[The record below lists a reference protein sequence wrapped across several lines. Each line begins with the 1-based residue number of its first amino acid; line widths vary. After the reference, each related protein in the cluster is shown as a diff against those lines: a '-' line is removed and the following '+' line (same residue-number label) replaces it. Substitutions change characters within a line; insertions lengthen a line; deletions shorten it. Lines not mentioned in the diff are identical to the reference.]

1 MPSDVLQPLFEHL
14 RIRAQTFFSGNLCT
28 VAGFDQPKDHGDL
41 HLVRRG
47 RGEVRYPKG
56 RPSLPIHG
64 PCLLFY
70 PRGLPHYLV
79 PDGPGGL
86 DVVCTSITFGS
97 GIGHQLASALPDV
110 MQLDVEEVRSLADL
124 LFQEA
129 FGTAEGRL
137 AVVNRLSEVMLVHFL
152 RQALMQRQTEPG
164 LLAGL
169 AHPQLQGAITAMHA
183 EPARDWTLDDMAAS
197 AGLSRSGFSKL
208 FKETIG
214 ITPGEHLARFRVS
227 LTQELL
233 AQGIPLKTA
242 AFEVGYG
249 SSTALSRAFREQ
261 TGISP
266 REWLKGLRNLQPTGH
281 SKEVANPTP

>member
-1 MPSDVLQPLFEHL
+1 
-14 RIRAQTFFSGNLCT
+14 
-28 VAGFDQPKDHGDL
+28 
-41 HLVRRG
+41 
-47 RGEVRYPKG
+47 
-56 RPSLPIHG
+56 
-64 PCLLFY
+64 
-70 PRGLPHYLV
+70 
-79 PDGPGGL
+79 
-86 DVVCTSITFGS
+86 
-97 GIGHQLASALPDV
+97 
-110 MQLDVEEVRSLADL
+110 MQLDVEEVGSLADL

-152 RQALMQRQTEPG
+152 RQALTQRQTEPG

-169 AHPQLQGAITAMHA
+169 AHPQLQSAVTAMHA

-214 ITPGEHLARFRVS
+214 ITPGEHLVRFRVS
-227 LTQELL
+227 MTQELL

-242 AFEVGYG
+242 AYEVGYG

-261 TGISP
+261 TGVSP
-266 REWLKGLRNLQPTGH
+266 REWLKGRHNIQPADH
-281 SKEVANPTP
+281 SKEPGGPFAIDMPQRLTLIRNAWMLAHRSTARLPRQILISQCLDLPKEGCVVPQTPGDYKAALEANEGQLGSLSRSIRVHPSIQCKTLETDKQAR